1 MTQSHSGALNWGF
14 SAHTWKDEDEMTHHH
29 RRLRCNHFP
38 PGRCA
43 GPWRRRWAQC
53 RAGPCWGRRMCAA
66 SGAACQGRAFIA
78 ALSPQRRG
86 LQPHL
91 GTGNVNMPTRGK
103 AGGSGQEAKA
113 KSCSAFA
120 VKQLPGLSTFWSRPA
135 SSSGQT
141 WERRQGQCW
150 LLTPGG
156 IPGGGFPKGTV

>member
-1 MTQSHSGALNWGF
+1 
-14 SAHTWKDEDEMTHHH
+14 
-29 RRLRCNHFP
+29 
-38 PGRCA
+38 
-43 GPWRRRWAQC
+43 
-53 RAGPCWGRRMCAA
+53 MCAA

-120 VKQLPGLSTFWSRPA
+120 VKQLPGLSNVLEQACQLIWANLGEAAGTV
-135 SSSGQT
+135 
-141 WERRQGQCW
+141 
-150 LLTPGG
+150 LTPDSWWDSWRW
-156 IPGGGFPKGTV
+156 FP